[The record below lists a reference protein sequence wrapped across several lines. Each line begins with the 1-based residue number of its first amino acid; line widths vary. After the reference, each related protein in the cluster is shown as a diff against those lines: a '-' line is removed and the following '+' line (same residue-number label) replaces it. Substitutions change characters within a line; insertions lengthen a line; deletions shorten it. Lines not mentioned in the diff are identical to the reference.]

1 MGVLR
6 SRPEPGRTGAH
17 LKCSAGPAQ
26 PAGYGSPGSG
36 AHSAAPGHVLCARGA
51 CRARA
56 QSSPG
61 GGCAPAQ
68 CGLPTPTRSLGLQPP
83 GGGSGQRPVGS
94 DWGGPG
100 QTGPTGAPRP
110 LSGRRLGQL
119 DACLLA
125 VGPATLYGKNYGA
138 SGRPQRHCPLECR
151 PSQLPEVRGR
161 ARGVWGLG
169 TGYLS
174 PNPFPDNDLQP
185 PGIAVRYGEVGGIW
199 VFSKA

>member
-1 MGVLR
+1 MLR
-6 SRPEPGRTGAH
+6 RRPEPGKTGAH

-36 AHSAAPGHVLCARGA
+36 AHSAAAGHVLCARGA

-68 CGLPTPTRSLGLQPP
+68 CGLPAPTRSLGLQPP

-94 DWGGPG
+94 ELGGLG
-100 QTGPTGAPRP
+100 QTGPTGAPRL
-110 LSGRRLGQL
+110 LSGRRPGQF

-125 VGPATLYGKNYGA
+125 AGLATLYGKNYGA
-138 SGRPQRHCPLECR
+138 SGRPQRHCPLECPPPR
-151 PSQLPEVRGR
+151 LPEVRGR

-169 TGYLS
+169 TGFLARTRFQTAICS
-174 PNPFPDNDLQP
+174 PL
-185 PGIAVRYGEVGGIW
+185 G
-199 VFSKA
+199 